1 MSSTNR
7 LAVVPSRMSLQT
19 MKAKLSGAKKG
30 HSMLKKK
37 SDALLV
43 RFRSI
48 LSDIM
53 ESKTRA
59 GDESREAMLALALAK
74 YAFGEEL
81 KHVVIENVS
90 TASMRVK
97 MAPDNVAGVTIPIF
111 SKLGGAATTPATD
124 AARGAP
130 KGAAALAGL
139 AQGGQQIADARATF
153 GGTLDLLVR
162 LASLQTSFIILD
174 EAIKLTNRRVNA
186 LENVVQPKIANTI
199 KYIISELDE
208 MEREDFFRLKLVQ
221 NKKERDRLEKE
232 GEELAERRRQAL
244 TGFDDKSFEK
254 TNGIAEPSILD
265 LAAGTADPDFLF

>member
-7 LAVVPSRMSLQT
+7 LAVVPSRMSLQI

-90 TASMRVK
+90 KASMRVK

-111 SKLGGAATTPATD
+111 SKLGGATSTPAAD
-124 AARGAP
+124 AARGTP

-139 AQGGQQIADARATF
+139 AQGGQQIADARTTF

-232 GEELAERRRQAL
+232 GEELRERRRQGL
-244 TGFDDKSFEK
+244 TGFDK
-254 TNGIAEPSILD
+254 
-265 LAAGTADPDFLF
+265 